1 MADDVSAGALIGLLV
16 LLLLISA
23 FFSGSETALLTLNR
37 YRLRHRARQGHLGAK
52 LAEQL
57 LARPDR
63 LISLILIGS
72 NIANT
77 LATSLVTLA
86 ALRIGGPGGV
96 AVASVG
102 LAFVIMVFTD
112 VMPKTVGALRSERLG
127 LPAAVIYYFL
137 LKVTLPVVWLVTAI
151 SNGLLRLFG
160 VRQGESNRH
169 DLTLEELRTI
179 VTDAGA
185 LLPRRRQRM
194 LMSILELEDMT
205 VDEMMIPDN
214 DLVGIDLDDDWETIV
229 STIAKA
235 PHSRL
240 PVFRG
245 NIENLLGL
253 LHVRSLIGAL
263 SATLNQAAIESL
275 MSEPFFVPEGTSVH
289 GLLVQFHRTGQ
300 RTAFVVDEYGDI
312 QGMVTIEDILE
323 EILGGFSAN
332 SDATDADVRKDD
344 SAESWVVNAGI
355 NVRAL
360 NRMMRWHLPTDGPT
374 TLNGLI
380 LEQLETIPADGAILL
395 LNGYEVEILATGDNV
410 VSSVRIKP
418 PALAA
423 SA

>member
-1 MADDVSAGALIGLLV
+1 MADDISAGPLVGLLV

-37 YRLRHRARQGHLGAK
+37 YRLRHRARQGHLGAR
-52 LAEQL
+52 LAEKL

-86 ALRIGGPGGV
+86 ALRMGGPGGV
-96 AVASVG
+96 ALASIG

-112 VMPKTVGALRSERLG
+112 VMPKTVGALRSEQLG
-127 LPAAVIYYFL
+127 QPAAVVYYGL
-137 LKVTLPVVWLVTAI
+137 LKITWPVVWCVTAI

-160 VRQGESNRH
+160 VRADETAHHN
-169 DLTLEELRTI
+169 LTLDELRTI
-179 VTDAGA
+179 VAEAGG

-194 LMSILELEDMT
+194 LMSILDLEDMI

-214 DLVGIDLDDDWETIV
+214 ELVGIDLDDDWQATVETI
-229 STIAKA
+229 TRA

-245 NIENLLGL
+245 NVENLAGL
-253 LHVRSLIGAL
+253 LHLRSLVGVM
-263 SATLNQAAIESL
+263 SGTLDQAAVEAL
-275 MSEPFFVPEGTSVH
+275 MVEPFFVPEGTSVH
-289 GLLVQFHRTGQ
+289 NLLGQFHRSGQ

-323 EILGGFSAN
+323 EILGGFSAT
-332 SDATDADVRKDD
+332 SDAAAADVRKE
-344 SAESWVVNAGI
+344 ESGTAWVINAGI

-360 NRMMRWHLPTDGPT
+360 NRMMHWHLPTDGPT

-380 LEQLETIPADGAILL
+380 LEKLETIPEKGAVLM
-395 LNGYEVEILATGDNV
+395 LNAYRVEILATGDNV
-410 VSSVRIKP
+410 VSSARITP
-418 PALAA
+418 PALAT